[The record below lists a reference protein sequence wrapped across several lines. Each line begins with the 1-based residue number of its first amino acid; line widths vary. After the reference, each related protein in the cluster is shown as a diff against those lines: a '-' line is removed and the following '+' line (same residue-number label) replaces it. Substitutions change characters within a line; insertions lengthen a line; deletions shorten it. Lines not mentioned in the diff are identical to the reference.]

1 MLAFCE
7 CPQPAAIGA
16 IPAFTCGEDF
26 GQIQKF
32 VFQRRQ
38 ANPSFPTFNTAG
50 VGDASLLA
58 SWTPLKAAADST
70 KVVAT
75 PFFEAFTIPPVD
87 AITEGGDDNTTLDG
101 VAVVV
106 GQTTPVGVGN
116 FRSLPAAIFAA
127 LKLYNCEPDLTVFMI
142 SEFGKI
148 IGQSPDGVKFTGIP
162 VSEFFIGDKGVQ
174 GKNTQD
180 KYNFRLAF
188 RAGWS
193 ETIKIVNPADF
204 DARYDLNV

>member
-7 CPQPAAIGA
+7 CPQPATIGA

-38 ANPSFPTFNTAG
+38 AAPSFATLVAAG
-50 VGDASLLA
+50 TLA
-58 SWTPLKAAADST
+58 NWTPLKAAVDST
-70 KVVAT
+70 KIVAT
-75 PFFEAFTIPPVD
+75 PFFEGFTIPPVD

-142 SEFGKI
+142 NEFGKI
-148 IGQSPDGVKFTGIP
+148 IGQSPDGVMFTGIP

-193 ETIKIVNPADF
+193 ETIKIVTPADF
-204 DARYDLNV
+204 DARYDLNA